1 MSSND
6 VTTTS
11 NTNQADNKPD
21 ASQNQSKQQDAT
33 GSGTDE
39 QKQING
45 KKVIAE
51 KVTGTVKWFNVKS
64 GYGFIH
70 REDVNEDIFVHQT
83 AIVKNNPRKY
93 LRSVGDEE
101 KVEFDIVQGEKGY
114 EAANV
119 TGPNGGSVQGSKY
132 AADRRQYN
140 TRGGAGPFQRGG
152 RGGVPFTGGRP
163 PFRGGRGGPFRGGRG
178 GGFDGGYDAGYDQSF
193 GPSFEYGPPPPMM
206 ARPPYGRPPRGYGGP
221 MMRGR
226 GRPPLRGGYGYE
238 GDFEGNFEGPIGGPF
253 DDGQGGPGMNRGGR
267 GPRIYRGRGGPYGP
281 RGGGPMMAGPM
292 GPLPGPMGP
301 PMGGGFRGRGGMRG
315 RGRGRYF
322 RGARQGNRD
331 SNNETGNDNQAGGPD
346 AGQSSV

>member
-6 VTTTS
+6 VA
-11 NTNQADNKPD
+11 TNNANIDNKSD

-33 GSGTDE
+33 GSGTDD

-45 KKVIAE
+45 KNVIAQ

-140 TRGGAGPFQRGG
+140 TRGNGGPRGGRGAGPFG
-152 RGGVPFTGGRP
+152 GGRP
-163 PFRGGRGGPFRGGRG
+163 PFRGGRGGPFRGRG
-178 GGFDGGYDAGYDQSF
+178 GGFNGGYDQGFA
-193 GPSFEYGPPPPMM
+193 PPFEGYGPPPAMM
-206 ARPPYGRPPRGYGGP
+206 GRPPYGRPPRGFPGP
-221 MMRGR
+221 MFRGR
-226 GRPPLRGGYGYE
+226 GRPPLRGGYGYD
-238 GDFEGNFEGPIGGPF
+238 GDFEGNFEGPMGGPF
-253 DDGQGGPGMNRGGR
+253 DDGQGGPGMMRGR
-267 GPRIYRGRGGPYGP
+267 GPRVFRGRPFGG
-281 RGGGPMMAGPM
+281 RGSGPMMGGPM
-292 GPLPGPMGP
+292 GPMPGPMGP

-315 RGRGRYF
+315 RGRGRFF

-331 SNNETGNDNQAGGPD
+331 SNNDNGNDNQASGPD
-346 AGQSSV
+346 AGQSAV